1 MSQDLFT
8 NPFGIPPPSDDS
20 DASLS
25 RFIAEFS
32 QAIPQD
38 QFDSFRSKLT
48 SLYEAVASK
57 LRGETRPQDDMS
69 EIRGML
75 QALYQKVNN
84 LEEGQSS
91 LREDMIQGQN
101 SLREDMIQGQN
112 SLREVMIQGQR
123 RLEGQLGSV
132 NNNVQVNKG
141 DAYLQCSEIDSK
153 VNKTR
158 SSAQRSENIINRF
171 VAKDTKPIP
180 FVNGQEPPAELP
192 ELKTISDVDNL
203 NPQQLKTY
211 AEGYGFKYD
220 ENEPQKS
227 LKRKIA
233 DYAGFVT
240 HQDILYEL
248 SDSNESLRDVG
259 NQNSAPNQRAGTRR
273 PRHH

>member
-75 QALYQKVNN
+75 Q
-84 LEEGQSS
+84 E
-91 LREDMIQGQN
+91 LREEMIQGQN
-101 SLREDMIQGQN
+101 SLQ
-112 SLREVMIQGQR
+112 
-123 RLEGQLGSV
+123 EGQIRLDGKLDNLNKSFL
-132 NNNVQVNKG
+132 NNTS
-141 DAYLQCSEIDSK
+141 DFYLQCSKIDSK

-158 SSAQRSENIINRF
+158 TSAQRSENIINRK
-171 VAKDTKPIP
+171 AARDTKPIP

-227 LKRKIA
+227 LKRKI
-233 DYAGFVT
+233 
-240 HQDILYEL
+240 
-248 SDSNESLRDVG
+248 SDSAGLITAHDTIFNFSGGDETLQDAE
-259 NQNSAPNQRAGTRR
+259 NQTSTPNQRAGRIRSRR
-273 PRHH
+273 Y